1 MPDRN
6 GIEIDYCTECRGV
19 WLDPG
24 ELDKI
29 SLWSMLQQ
37 DKRYP
42 GNNNHGKYYYIRD
55 NDYRYKK

>member
-6 GIEIDYCTECRGV
+6 RKEIDYCPECCGV

-29 SLWSMLQQ
+29 
-37 DKRYP
+37 
-42 GNNNHGKYYYIRD
+42 N
-55 NDYRYKK
+55 

>member
-6 GIEIDYCTECRGV
+6 WIEIDYCTECRGV

-29 SLWSMLQQ
+29 
-37 DKRYP
+37 
-42 GNNNHGKYYYIRD
+42 N
-55 NDYRYKK
+55 